1 MKTLLKNAL
10 IVTMNAREEVINC
23 KGKMIMPGLANTHVH
38 ISQQPGRGLGDDV
51 NLLPYIITLIALLG
65 SIGRSNE
72 PESLSKPYI
81 RGSR

>member
-10 IVTMNAREEVINC
+10 AGAM
-23 KGKMIMPGLANTHVH
+23 
-38 ISQQPGRGLGDDV
+38 
-51 NLLPYIITLIALLG
+51 IITLIALLG

-81 RGSR
+81 RGAAKTLL